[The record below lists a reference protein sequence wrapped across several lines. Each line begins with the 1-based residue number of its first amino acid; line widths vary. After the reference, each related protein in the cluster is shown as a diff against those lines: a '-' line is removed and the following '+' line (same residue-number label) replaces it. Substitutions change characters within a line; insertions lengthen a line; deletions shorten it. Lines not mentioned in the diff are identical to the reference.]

1 MKGGFLHLP
10 EYNVALACAD
20 KSLAL
25 FNGQAVWHG
34 VTPMAIEDH
43 QEAYRYSM
51 VYYAKSA
58 CQACG
63 SATEE
68 AGRAQLKATEHDV
81 YRASM
86 LDSVEEDCHG

>member
-1 MKGGFLHLP
+1 
-10 EYNVALACAD
+10 D

-25 FNGQAVWHG
+25 FNGQAAWHG
-34 VTPMAIEDH
+34 VTPMAIENH
-43 QEAYRYSM
+43 PEAYRYSM

-58 CQACG
+58 CQVCE

-68 AGRAQLKATEHDV
+68 AGRAQRKATEHDI

-86 LDSVEEDCHG
+86 LDDIEENCPTL